1 MCLCHV
7 VHAAAFVLAL
17 AVAPD
22 PDCCFKGGGL
32 QSGDPHCETP
42 PPQGERGTGALGRAA
57 GLLGARDTIPQ
68 TPVSGLQRR
77 EKGFDRTLADAPMR
91 ALLLKQP
98 AQRRRQRPRQEGRVA
113 SSPSRAVGW
122 GKKHLQAKVA
132 AINWQAPIVSPSRR
146 RVGKPPSKQAHDQ
159 GIEIWTTAGVAQVT
173 ARSSVT
179 DRPAWSRQPPSSSQ
193 PPSRLVHG
201 SFSLSVS
208 LASVYQT
215 VSRLPSST

>member
-1 MCLCHV
+1 MPPLS
-7 VHAAAFVLAL
+7 FWLWL
-17 AVAPD
+17 WPLIRTVASRGVGS
-22 PDCCFKGGGL
+22 KVATRIVRRRRRKENGGL
-32 QSGDPHCETP
+32 G
-42 PPQGERGTGALGRAA
+42 RWGALPGCW
-57 GLLGARDTIPQ
+57 GPEIPYPQ